1 MPHSQFD
8 ATCEEVPLELASS
21 VVDFD
26 PHSALGD
33 GFQKLI
39 RGIDGR
45 CSGVNCLGEHNP
57 GSSFGF
63 RLRRRTSPWRGGGL
77 MPVTIGHG

>member
-1 MPHSQFD
+1 MRP
-8 ATCEEVPLELASS
+8 ARECPLELASS

-26 PHSALGD
+26 PHSRLGD

-39 RGIDGR
+39 RDIEGR

-57 GSSFGF
+57 GTSFGF
-63 RLRRRTSPWRGGGL
+63 RLLSFRLFGLLDRRGL
-77 MPVTIGHG
+77 YLQK